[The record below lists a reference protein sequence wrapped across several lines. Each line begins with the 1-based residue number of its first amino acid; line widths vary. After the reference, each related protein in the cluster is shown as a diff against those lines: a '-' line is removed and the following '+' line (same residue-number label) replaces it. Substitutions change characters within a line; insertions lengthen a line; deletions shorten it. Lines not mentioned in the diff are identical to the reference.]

1 MMRAIFHAWDINDIP
16 WYMFNEDMY
25 TIEEVVYEDDYDLA
39 LAGTTEY
46 FVYLN

>member
-1 MMRAIFHAWDINDIP
+1 MRLVFHCRDYNDIP
-16 WYMFNEDMY
+16 WHMLDNELY
-25 TIEEVVYEDDYDLA
+25 TIEKVVYDDDYDLA